1 MELFVLVP
9 VLLAFLFCLIFRDK
23 RIRSTG
29 YVSVIASLAS
39 LAMVIYMALFLQ
51 QGTQSIDWFS
61 VGGYVFSLQVT
72 SAHINMMLLF
82 LVALISPLIMI
93 YSLGFFEDVSEH
105 RRFYA
110 EMNLFAASMM
120 LFSISANFLS
130 MIIAWEGLGI
140 TSYLLIGFWYAKSEA
155 ARAARESISIIII
168 GDVAMLAALII
179 LFNAYGTTSFY
190 SISAQPISY
199 PLYAAF
205 LLVVLAVLTKS
216 AQFPF
221 SGWLPKAM
229 EGPTPVSAFLH
240 SSTMVKAGVFLLILF
255 IPVLLKLGLLPV
267 ILLLGA
273 ITAGIGV
280 LNALSGK
287 HIKRILAYSTLED
300 LGLMLVAVGLNAV
313 FAAILLFVT
322 QTFYKAL
329 LFLDAGS
336 ISRANG
342 EEYDITKLRESG
354 GNRLIFITA
363 VIGVLSIAGIFP
375 FSGFLG
381 KVGLEVSANSIYTYI
396 FLVLVEIGTGFYIFR
411 WLFIPMKNSGR
422 MEIKGKLKSTPVSM
436 ILPQV
441 LLALFVIGGISVYF
455 FLPSYLGIKSLSLS
469 YLRVIA
475 ETIFAI
481 AGTLVAYYIYRRG
494 QTVKVSKGLFVFVHS
509 IDGINWFYLKFAAFI
524 EAISKFLGFLDY
536 FVYMLF
542 YLFGF
547 LSLWVGK
554 RLRNL
559 VNGNVNMYAAWIAIG
574 FALILLA
581 LVFRI

>member
-494 QTVKVSKGLFVFVHS
+494 HTVKVSKGLFVFVHS